1 VVQQLKNEAKQ
12 MLSKDFYDIDVSVSE
27 LKKYELWDM
36 LDNLQDMFESG
47 REDFDFIY
55 YVSLDKLISTYMRS
69 IRYPYSIKLIMG
81 NIVSEVIR
89 NKYLLKKIPDV
100 KISELILQCITTSE
114 KRLKMECYEQLTK
127 NIFDIFGGFDVSKY
141 LVRSQ
146 IDI

>member
-1 VVQQLKNEAKQ
+1 